1 VLKGAV
7 NGKRTP
13 RMEGAGGEAWILL
26 PLHDFHM
33 DPIHPGISVYSF
45 REGGVDWVEEVVPAR
60 AVYGRGSHDRHCRVD
75 WAEARCVGEVRGMWW
90 RLYPDIGRRLGARGM
105 WGEVRGGGGRC
116 GGYSPGRSGMLRSTR
131 RDGGVGGVRFGGGI
145 LRSATETEV
154 RGEGG
159 SVAAC
164 RDLRRGQR
172 CEGREVRWQLGGSR
186 SCTSFR
192 RSARYGGGQ
201 LLLADEDHAVAH
213 QDPEG

>member
-90 RLYPDIGRRLGARGM
+90 RQ
-105 WGEVRGGGGRC
+105 VRGLLPGAQRHAEIYTQGRRC
-116 GGYSPGRSGMLRSTR
+116 GGS
-131 RDGGVGGVRFGGGI
+131 
-145 LRSATETEV
+145 
-154 RGEGG
+154 
-159 SVAAC
+159 
-164 RDLRRGQR
+164 
-172 CEGREVRWQLGGSR
+172 EVRWWHTEICDR
-186 SCTSFR
+186 
-192 RSARYGGGQ
+192 
-201 LLLADEDHAVAH
+201 D
-213 QDPEG
+213 